1 MTDATGGNRKKPDRA
16 ASEAAAGKTTGN
28 TTAGARVQ
36 TTAAADDGLEPLLI
50 RASAGTGKTYQ
61 LTGRLLRLLVLGAPV
76 ESMLATTF
84 TRKAAG
90 EILTRVLMVL
100 AEAATDR
107 SGHRVKALQD
117 QTGVPGLTADDCV
130 SLVHRLL
137 RDIHR
142 LRILTLDSLFSQ
154 LARTFGYELGL
165 PPGWRLTDEVEDV
178 WIRERAIDVMLGG
191 LETEELSTL
200 LAMLGKGDTK
210 RSVRREMLGVVND
223 GYAEAR
229 ACPAEAWQHLV
240 VPKAPDPARLAEA
253 ADVLRATQMG
263 HKSADRA
270 LVKIAELVDEGSWDE
285 IAKQTPVA
293 TVNLA
298 VQSGIRGGDEILY
311 YRKPIPPDA
320 VAALDSIA
328 QACVTHVRS
337 LLRLQT
343 EATGRVIAT
352 YETQLMAMKRGM
364 RAFAFDD
371 IAHRLSE
378 VFSVVSADRAG
389 HRMDGGIEH
398 VLLDE
403 FQDTSPS
410 QWSVLKPLALAA
422 VSPKSAG
429 AKSAGD
435 ESTREASAH
444 DESTGGER
452 DSKTSRQPHGSF
464 FCVGDTKQAIYG
476 WRGGVAGIFDAV
488 ADQVPGV
495 VQREQNVS
503 FRSSPVITSTVNQIF
518 GNLLLH
524 PELGGGDDPDQ
535 ATHDRSAYEGFA
547 IRQFATKFPEHS
559 AAKTTLPG
567 HVVLASGPAGGSRDK
582 GDTNKDAAKNGDSK
596 NGDSSKG
603 DKQETSQTRSA
614 RHFGYVAQRIAELAR
629 QMPGRG
635 IGVLTRTNRS
645 VAWLIY
651 LLRKAGVDVSQ
662 EGGNPLTDSP
672 AVDLVLS
679 ALMMAEH
686 PADRRWW
693 FHVAKSPLAAWL
705 ATGPDDSTH
714 QAAAQIRRLVEDEGI
729 AGAVVEIADRVAPVC
744 DAGDAMRLKQLVT
757 LAQQYELNR
766 QARIGDFVALVRAK
780 RVEKPQPAQVRVMT
794 VHQSK
799 GLEFDVVVLPELA
812 GTMTRQAR
820 QTIAMKEDAT
830 AAPKAMLRY
839 TGTDFW
845 HYLPREWQQAFG
857 GHAAGLMTESLCLLY
872 VAITRARHSLHM
884 IVPPAERP
892 DFKNKTA
899 ASLLYH
905 ALRCD
910 ADPTAGESIWY
921 ESGDPRWYEN

>member
-1 MTDATGGNRKKPDRA
+1 MSTTMTDTPGGGRGRPDRGATGN
-16 ASEAAAGKTTGN
+16 GN
-28 TTAGARVQ
+28 TGA
-36 TTAAADDGLEPLLI
+36 ADGLEPLLI

-76 ESMLATTF
+76 ESILATTF

-90 EILTRVLMVL
+90 EILTRVLVVL
-100 AEAATDR
+100 SEAATDR
-107 SGHRVKALQD
+107 SGDSVKALRD
-117 QTGVPGLTADDCV
+117 QTGVSELTADDCV
-130 SLVHRLL
+130 RLVHRLL

-229 ACPAEAWQHLV
+229 ACAAEAWQHLV
-240 VPKAPDPARLAEA
+240 VPKAPDPQRLAEA
-253 ADVLRATQMG
+253 AEVLRATQMG
-263 HKSADRA
+263 HKSADKA
-270 LVKIAELVDEGSWDE
+270 LAKIADLVDAGSWDE

-293 TVNLA
+293 AVNLA
-298 VQSGIRGGDEILY
+298 LHGGANAGDEILY

-328 QACVTHVRS
+328 QGCVTHVRS

-352 YETQLMAMKRGM
+352 YEAQLMAMKRGM

-371 IAHRLSE
+371 IAHRLSD

-422 VSPKSAG
+422 IG

-435 ESTREASAH
+435 HSGRDPS
-444 DESTGGER
+444 DPTGPSHPR
-452 DSKTSRQPHGSF
+452 GSF

-518 GNLLLH
+518 ENLLLH
-524 PELGGGDDPDQ
+524 PELGGGDDPDE
-535 ATHDRSAYEGFA
+535 APHDRAAYEGFA
-547 IRQFATKFPEHS
+547 IRQFAARFPAHS
-559 AAKTTLPG
+559 AAKATLRG
-567 HVVLASGPAGGSRDK
+567 HVVLASGPDGQSRDDDDGK
-582 GDTNKDAAKNGDSK
+582 
-596 NGDSSKG
+596 KG
-603 DKQETSQTRSA
+603 DKQESSQTRSA
-614 RHFGYVAQRIAELAR
+614 RHFGYVAQRIAELAGE
-629 QMPGRG
+629 MPGRG

-651 LLRKAGVDVSQ
+651 LLRRAGVDVSQ

-693 FHVAKSPLAAWL
+693 FHVANSPLAAWL
-705 ATGPDDSTH
+705 ATGPEDSTH
-714 QAAAQIRRLVEDEGI
+714 QAAGRVRRLVEDEGI
-729 AGAVVEIADRVAPVC
+729 AAAVVEIADRVAPVC
-744 DAGDAMRLKQLVT
+744 DAGDVMRLKQLVT

-766 QARIGDFVALVRAK
+766 QARVGDFVALVRAK

-799 GLEFDVVVLPELA
+799 GLEFDVVVLPELG

-820 QTIAMKEDAT
+820 QTVPMKEHAA
-830 AAPKAMLRY
+830 AAPTAMLRY
-839 TGTDFW
+839 TGADFW

-872 VAITRARHSLHM
+872 VAITRARHALHM

-892 DFKNKTA
+892 EFKNKTPS
-899 ASLLYH
+899 SLLYH

-910 ADPTAGESIWY
+910 ADPTVGERTWY

>member
-1 MTDATGGNRKKPDRA
+1 MSTTMTETPGGSRKRPDRGATAGETADATANATGGA
-16 ASEAAAGKTTGN
+16 A
-28 TTAGARVQ
+28 
-36 TTAAADDGLEPLLI
+36 DGLEPLLI

-61 LTGRLLRLLVLGAPV
+61 LTGRLLRLLILGAPV

-90 EILTRVLMVL
+90 EILTRVLVVL
-100 AEAATDR
+100 AEAATDA
-107 SGHRVKALQD
+107 SGDSVKALRA
-117 QTGVPGLTADDCV
+117 QTGVSELTADDCV

-229 ACPAEAWQHLV
+229 ACAAEAWQHLV
-240 VPKAPDPARLAEA
+240 VPKAPDPQRLAEA
-253 ADVLRATQMG
+253 AEVLRTTQMG
-263 HKSADRA
+263 HKSADKA
-270 LVKIAELVDEGSWDE
+270 LAKIADLVDAGLWDE

-293 TVNLA
+293 AVNLA
-298 VQSGIRGGDEILY
+298 VQSGASAGEEVLY
-311 YRKPIPPDA
+311 YRKPIPPPA
-320 VAALDSIA
+320 IAALDLIA
-328 QACVTHVRS
+328 QGCVTHVRS

-352 YETQLMAMKRGM
+352 YEAQLMTMKRGM

-371 IAHRLSE
+371 IAHRLSD

-422 VSPKSAG
+422 LA
-429 AKSAGD
+429 AKSASDQSGRD
-435 ESTREASAH
+435 QPGRDQS
-444 DESTGGER
+444 DQTGSSHPR
-452 DSKTSRQPHGSF
+452 GSF

-503 FRSSPVITSTVNQIF
+503 FRSSPVITSTVNRIF

-524 PELGGGDDPDQ
+524 PELGGGDDPDE
-535 ATHDRSAYEGFA
+535 APHDRAAYEGFA
-547 IRQFATKFPEHS
+547 IRQFAARFPEHS
-559 AAKTTLPG
+559 AAQATLRG
-567 HVVLASGPAGGSRDK
+567 HVVLASGPGGQSRDDDDGK
-582 GDTNKDAAKNGDSK
+582 TADGKTADGTNGDAK
-596 NGDSSKG
+596 KG
-603 DKQETSQTRSA
+603 DKQESSQTRSA

-629 QMPGRG
+629 EMPGRG

-693 FHVAKSPLAAWL
+693 FHVANSPLADWL

-714 QAAAQIRRLVEDEGI
+714 QAAGRVRRLVEDEGI

-744 DAGDAMRLKQLVT
+744 DPGDAMRLKQLVT

-766 QARIGDFVALVRAK
+766 QARVGDFVALVRAK

-799 GLEFDVVVLPELA
+799 GLEFDVVVLPELG

-820 QTIAMKEDAT
+820 QTVPMKEHAA

-872 VAITRARHSLHM
+872 VAITRAKHALHM

-892 DFKNKTA
+892 EFKNKTPS
-899 ASLLYH
+899 SLLYH
-905 ALRCD
+905 ALQCD
-910 ADPTAGESIWY
+910 ADPTAGEQTWY